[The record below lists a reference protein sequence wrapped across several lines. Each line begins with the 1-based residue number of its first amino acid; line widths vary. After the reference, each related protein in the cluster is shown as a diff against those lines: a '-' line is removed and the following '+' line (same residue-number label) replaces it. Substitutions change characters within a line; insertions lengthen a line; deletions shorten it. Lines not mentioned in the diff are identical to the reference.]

1 MGNSIV
7 EGMKSDSSSKAA
19 AKIQEIQNSN
29 ADDTTKKLAI
39 QKVYE
44 EEGVVFGDIS
54 DDTGSS
60 GGSGKR
66 GFSGI
71 HGAYDN
77 DGHVHVT
84 RTVLIS
90 LFDF

>member
-1 MGNSIV
+1 
-7 EGMKSDSSSKAA
+7 MKSDSSSKAA